1 MILVIKYSSSASC
14 ISEIDELEKQEK
26 TLLIKERVLAKIRR
40 KKEINEKD
48 LKKITDTE
56 KGIIVVSEEI
66 SRIKEFIQKTKFNSN
81 TLKGILF
88 RLIGEIR
95 PLKLISDTHDFHSVI
110 DFDKNVTYDLDI
122 ICENKES
129 FTSRFTERGE
139 RPSKVAGFL
148 KEENN
153 PFYIE
158 GDNYQTF
165 KRIHAPLEMD
175 ETTLKEVLLTG
186 VPLKNYSKD
195 SVFEALDFLDSMIRT
210 DKDKL
215 KLITDVMYS
224 IFKKE
229 LKENHSFFKRYIS
242 FFKKYEKKDITKIG
256 MPWLASPKALIP
268 GGITLKEIFIHNL
281 KIPKSFPRQ
290 CVKSSGILNVFLD
303 ITAEKEKIVREAIKV
318 ANVGVFQFGKKGVA
332 YLDKIHCKGR

>member
-110 DFDKNVTYDLDI
+110 DFDKNP
-122 ICENKES
+122 
-129 FTSRFTERGE
+129 F
-139 RPSKVAGFL
+139 FL
-148 KEENN
+148 
-153 PFYIE
+153 
-158 GDNYQTF
+158 
-165 KRIHAPLEMD
+165 
-175 ETTLKEVLLTG
+175 
-186 VPLKNYSKD
+186 S
-195 SVFEALDFLDSMIRT
+195 
-210 DKDKL
+210 
-215 KLITDVMYS
+215 
-224 IFKKE
+224 
-229 LKENHSFFKRYIS
+229 
-242 FFKKYEKKDITKIG
+242 
-256 MPWLASPKALIP
+256 
-268 GGITLKEIFIHNL
+268 
-281 KIPKSFPRQ
+281 
-290 CVKSSGILNVFLD
+290 
-303 ITAEKEKIVREAIKV
+303 
-318 ANVGVFQFGKKGVA
+318 
-332 YLDKIHCKGR
+332 